1 MAVRKLTET
10 GIAKLKPPASGR
22 LDIADAVMTGL
33 ALRVMPSGV
42 KSWCFI
48 YRFGGKQRRMTIG
61 RYPEIDLMKA
71 RQIVRKGKEN
81 IALGDD
87 PFTMREEKIFAQ
99 MSKAEEEITVQK
111 LYEDFFE
118 LYAEKYHKRPKD
130 TKRWFER
137 HILPALGDKP
147 IKEVR
152 RRDVVKLI
160 DGIKASKRP
169 SGANHVLAQLRKMF
183 NWAIERDLLES
194 NVCSHIS
201 KPVPIKG
208 RERVFTRQEI
218 KQFWN
223 ACNALDYP
231 YGPLCQIL
239 LLTGQRCNEIAKIK
253 KAYIDFEE
261 KIIRLPA
268 ENVKAGRTQDIPLSD
283 FAISILKS
291 LPQFKGPFIFTTT
304 HGKKA
309 VAGFGK
315 TKSKI
320 KKHFKAEDWRYHDL
334 RRCCATG
341 MAELGVPLHTI
352 SRVLGHAEGGVT
364 RIYARHSYLPEKRKA
379 LDLWAAHVWNIV
391 HKDNQPDNVISIRGR
406 DDEKDTEKENGT
418 EETTQTACSTAL
430 LHRFERDSEV
440 RHS

>member
-1 MAVRKLTET
+1 MSIRKLTET
-10 GIAKLKPPASGR
+10 GVAKIKPPTSGR
-22 LDIADAVMTGL
+22 LDIADAVVTGL
-33 ALRVMPSGV
+33 ALRVTPSGV

-48 YRFGGKQRRMTIG
+48 YRFGGTQRRMTIG

-71 RQIVRKGKEN
+71 RQIVRKGKED

-87 PFTMREEKIFAQ
+87 PYSMREEKIIAQ
-99 MSKAEEEITVQK
+99 INKAEEEMTVQD
-111 LYEDFFE
+111 LFEDFFE

-137 HILPALGDKP
+137 HILPALGDKAV
-147 IKEVR
+147 KEVKR
-152 RRDVVKLI
+152 KDVIKLI
-160 DGIKASKRP
+160 DGLKAAKKP
-169 SGANHVLAQLRKMF
+169 SAANHVLANLRKMY
-183 NWAIERDLLES
+183 NWSIERDIAEF
-194 NVCSHIS
+194 NPCSHIS
-201 KPVPIKG
+201 KPVPIKE

-218 KQFWN
+218 KQFWE
-223 ACNALDYP
+223 ACNEIGYP

-253 KAYIDFEE
+253 KNYIDFEE

-283 FAISILKS
+283 LAVSVLKS
-291 LPQFKGPFIFTTT
+291 LPQFKGPFIFTTC

-315 TKSKI
+315 TKGKL
-320 KKHFKAEDWRYHDL
+320 KKHFKADDWRYHDL
-334 RRCCATG
+334 RRCAATG

-364 RIYARHSYLPEKRKA
+364 KIYARHSYLPEKRKA
-379 LDLWAAHVWNIV
+379 LDLWAGHVWNIV
-391 HKDNQPDNVISIRGR
+391 HKNDQPDNVISIRGR
-406 DDEKDTEKENGT
+406 DDEK
-418 EETTQTACSTAL
+418 EETEQNLQAAGNA
-430 LHRFERDSEV
+430 
-440 RHS
+440 

>member
-1 MAVRKLTET
+1 MSIRKLTET
-10 GIAKLKPPASGR
+10 GVAKIKPPTSGR
-22 LDIADAVMTGL
+22 LDIADAVVTGL
-33 ALRVMPSGV
+33 ALRVTPSGV

-48 YRFGGKQRRMTIG
+48 YRLGGKQRRMTIG
-61 RYPEIDLMKA
+61 RYPDIDLMKA
-71 RQIVRKGKEN
+71 RQIVRKGKED
-81 IALGDD
+81 IALGSD
-87 PFTMREEKIFAQ
+87 PFKMREEKIFAQ
-99 MSKAEEEITVQK
+99 INKAEEEMTVQH
-111 LYEDFFE
+111 LFEDFFE
-118 LYAEKYHKRPKD
+118 LYAKKYHKRPKD

-137 HILPALGDKP
+137 HIIPALGKMP

-152 RRDVVKLI
+152 RRDVIKLI
-160 DGIKASKRP
+160 DEIKASKRP

-183 NWAIERDLLES
+183 NWGIERDLLES
-194 NVCSHIS
+194 NVCTHIS
-201 KPVPIKG
+201 KPHPIQG

-218 KQFWN
+218 KEFWN
-223 ACNALDYP
+223 ACDALDYP
-231 YGPLCQIL
+231 YGQLCKVL

-253 KAYIDFEE
+253 KNYIDFEE

-291 LPQFKGPFIFTTT
+291 MPQFKGPFIFTTT

-352 SRVLGHAEGGVT
+352 SRVLGHAEGGIT
-364 RIYARHSYLPEKRKA
+364 KIYARHSYLPEKRRA
-379 LDLWAAHVWNIV
+379 LDLWSTHVWNIL
-391 HKDNQPDNVISIRGR
+391 HKDNQPDNVVFMGGR
-406 DDEKDTEKENGT
+406 DDKQKETGQKT
-418 EETTQTACSTAL
+418 EEKRVNTAGKEI
-430 LHRFERDSEV
+430 F
-440 RHS
+440 